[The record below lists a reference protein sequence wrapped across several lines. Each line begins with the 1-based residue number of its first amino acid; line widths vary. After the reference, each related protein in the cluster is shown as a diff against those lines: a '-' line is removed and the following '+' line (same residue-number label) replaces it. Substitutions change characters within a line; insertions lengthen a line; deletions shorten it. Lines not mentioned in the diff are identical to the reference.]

1 MNEVLLS
8 ISKQLQQQR
17 LQMMEDLADGKAKK
31 HSVYQYHCGVMRGL
45 LIANNILAETA
56 ERLAKQ
62 ND

>member
-1 MNEVLLS
+1 MTEVLID
-8 ISKQLQQQR
+8 ISKQLQAQR

-31 HSVYQYHCGVMRGL
+31 HSAYQYHCGVMRGL